1 MEDTSPVSVS
11 NGSTR
16 LFDFSDEDEL
26 SNVDVD
32 NDDDN
37 EALVA
42 EEGKTE
48 EYAGQSLLGSTS
60 EGLTTQDTASMVGMV
75 EGSLCRCE
83 RLVGSRFLRL
93 EDDEWLE
100 SVRDAFLVLLPMRSV
115 DPDDLAPSLPPP
127 CELIASSKILRRS

>member
-1 MEDTSPVSVS
+1 
-11 NGSTR
+11 

-32 NDDDN
+32 NDDDD
-37 EALVA
+37 EAVGA
-42 EEGKTE
+42 EEEEGKTE

-60 EGLTTQDTASMVGMV
+60 AGFTTEEVASMVGMV

-93 EDDEWLE
+93 EVDEWLE
-100 SVRDAFLVLLPMRSV
+100 SVKDGFLLVLLPIRSV
-115 DPDDLAPSLPPP
+115 DPDDLPPSLPPPP